1 MATCFP
7 FWQKG
12 NFIKPLTLSARHF
25 RLLCSLLLDEIF
37 RAMPRVYVAVH
48 LLWKRVEYVHLA
60 FLLQVSV
67 ADPVPRF
74 FVREKVRRPLCHRVG
89 DSSSTAPGKGTRNPA
104 WQGGSRGWE
113 AKEEAQRYSWDGMDY
128 FRAPDNCRPLNLKKI
143 TFLFLT

>member
-1 MATCFP
+1 M
-7 FWQKG
+7 
-12 NFIKPLTLSARHF
+12 KPLTLSARHF

-67 ADPVPRF
+67 ADPFPRF
-74 FVREKVRRPLCHRVG
+74 FVREKVRLPLCHRVG

-104 WQGGSRGWE
+104 WHGGSRGWE
-113 AKEEAQRYSWDGMDY
+113 AKNEAQRYS
-128 FRAPDNCRPLNLKKI
+128 
-143 TFLFLT
+143 